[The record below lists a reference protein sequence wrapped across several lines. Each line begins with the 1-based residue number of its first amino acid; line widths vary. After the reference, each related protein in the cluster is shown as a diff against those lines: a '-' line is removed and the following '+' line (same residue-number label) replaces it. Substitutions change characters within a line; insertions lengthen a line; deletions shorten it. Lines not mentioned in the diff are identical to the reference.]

1 MVAAPFPPE
10 ADLPMADRV
19 GRTSIDGRTTMA
31 NRKVSSQSERVPP
44 QAIDVEQAVL
54 GAMLLNKEAIGRA
67 LEIIDRDCF
76 YRDDHQK
83 IFDVL
88 VGLYDK
94 NQPVDI
100 ITVSEELTRR
110 KQLDEMGGRMYLLE
124 LTEKIA
130 TTANIEYHCSI
141 VLEKSTLRKLINTST
156 QIVTQC
162 YDATQE
168 VDDLLDRAE
177 QGIFSISEKRIKE
190 GFVSIG
196 DLLPHTFEA
205 IEEYQKKG
213 GMITGIPTGFFEL
226 DYLTGGL
233 QKSDLIVVASRPS
246 MGKTSFCL
254 SIAEHIAIEAKTP
267 VGIFSLEMS
276 KSQVV
281 QRMLCSRARFSA
293 HKMRTGK
300 ISDEEYSK
308 LAVAVGPLSEA
319 PIFIDDSPSIGIL
332 QMRAKSRRL
341 KAQHDVGLIIVDY
354 LQLMQGPRSAE
365 SRQQE
370 ISMISGSLKGL
381 AKELDVP
388 VIAVSQLSRKV
399 EDREEKRPQL
409 ADLRESGAIEQD
421 ADVVMFVYRPER
433 YKIEKF
439 RDGTP
444 TQGLAEIIVSK
455 HRSGPTD
462 DLRLTFIKDYARF
475 ENPELIRRE
484 VPF

>member
-1 MVAAPFPPE
+1 
-10 ADLPMADRV
+10 MADRK
-19 GRTSIDGRTTMA
+19 
-31 NRKVSSQSERVPP
+31 NSSQSARIPP
-44 QAIDVEQAVL
+44 QAIEVEQAVL
-54 GAMLLNKEAIGRA
+54 GSMLLQKEAIGKA
-67 LEIIDRDCF
+67 IEIIDKDCF

-83 IFDVL
+83 IFEVL
-88 VGLYDK
+88 VDLYDK

-100 ITVSEELTRR
+100 ITVSEELTSR
-110 KQLDEMGGRMYLLE
+110 KQLDEVGGRMYLLE

-130 TTANIEYHCSI
+130 TTANVEYHCNI

-156 QIVTQC
+156 QIVSQC
-162 YDATQE
+162 YDVSEE
-168 VDDLLDRAE
+168 VDDLLDQAE
-177 QGIFSISEKRIKE
+177 QEIFSISEKRIKE
-190 GFVSIG
+190 GFIPLG
-196 DLLPHTFEA
+196 ELLPHTFES

-246 MGKTSFCL
+246 MGKTSLCL
-254 SIAEHIAIEAKTP
+254 TMAEHVAIEAKVP
-267 VGIFSLEMS
+267 VGIFSLEMA
-276 KSQVV
+276 KSQLA
-281 QRMLCSRARFSA
+281 QRMLCSRARFST

-300 ISDEEYSK
+300 LGDHEYSN
-308 LAVAVGPLSEA
+308 LAMAVGPLSEA
-319 PIFIDDSPSIGIL
+319 KIFIDDTPSIGIL
-332 QMRAKSRRL
+332 QLRAKSRRL

-370 ISMISGSLKGL
+370 ISMISRSLKGL

-399 EDREEKRPQL
+399 EDRGGEKRPLL

-421 ADVVMFVYRPER
+421 ADVVMFIYRPEL

-439 RDGTP
+439 RDGEP
-444 TQGLAEIIVSK
+444 TQGLAEIIISK
-455 HRSGPTD
+455 HRNGPTGE
-462 DLRLTFIKDYARF
+462 LRLIFLKNSARF
-475 ENPELIRRE
+475 ENPEIIRRE